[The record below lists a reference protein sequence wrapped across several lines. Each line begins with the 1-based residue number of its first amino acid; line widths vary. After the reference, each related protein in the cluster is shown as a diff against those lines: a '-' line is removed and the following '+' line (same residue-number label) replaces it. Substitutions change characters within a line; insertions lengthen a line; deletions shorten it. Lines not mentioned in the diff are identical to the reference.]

1 MWSES
6 RWYTSHRYFR
16 EDEKIRVLAP
26 ATLTVVTITAALS
39 GFVLQQN
46 AFQKILSSKLQSVL
60 HDRSVLLNAAVA
72 QRTQT
77 TFTADRFAR
86 LDGPARQVLLEP
98 NFASTAKRH
107 QCRDDR
113 REFARHR
120 CAERQRRGGE
130 VARRFGNAGAT
141 PGVAAALGNGLELA
155 WDGELILRAR
165 SPLVSNRKRIGFIV
179 MDQSPG
185 SLETELFGV
194 HPTKQRDSQ
203 LPWKPSPP
211 IVRSRPVRRRQPAVA
226 DSAGDVRSGRRCRR
240 S

>member
-1 MWSES
+1 M
-6 RWYTSHRYFR
+6 
-16 EDEKIRVLAP
+16 
-26 ATLTVVTITAALS
+26 TAACCSMQRLR
-39 GFVLQQN
+39 N
-46 AFQKILSSKLQSVL
+46 ALKLHS
-60 HDRSVLLNAAVA
+60 RPIGSRAWTG
-72 QRTQT
+72 R
-77 TFTADRFAR
+77 
-86 LDGPARQVLLEP
+86 PARSCSSRTSQ
-98 NFASTAKRH
+98 A
-107 QCRDDR
+107 R
-113 REFARHR
+113 RSAIN
-120 CAERQRRGGE
+120 AEMIAANLRGIAVQNGSGE

-165 SPLVSNRKRIGFIV
+165 SPLVSNGKRIGFIV

-185 SLETELFGV
+185 SLETELFSV

-211 IVRSRPVRRRQPAVA
+211 TVRSRPVRRRQPAVA